1 MALCVRLCSICCDVN
16 NRQSTQEAQL
26 TPLLSWNDRF
36 GCFPNRIMS
45 GEPVP
50 SPGSGRSARVTSQWN
65 GKNLLPNPAEAGPGA
80 ENLPLISPLNVLI
93 RNVNSIQK

>member
-1 MALCVRLCSICCDVN
+1 
-16 NRQSTQEAQL
+16 
-26 TPLLSWNDRF
+26 
-36 GCFPNRIMS
+36 MS

-80 ENLPLISPLNVLI
+80 ENLPLISPLAILLRNHMIDDFNSLQSIIDDAINKIIVNDAVLI
-93 RNVNSIQK
+93 RKGQEWALSNKLGM